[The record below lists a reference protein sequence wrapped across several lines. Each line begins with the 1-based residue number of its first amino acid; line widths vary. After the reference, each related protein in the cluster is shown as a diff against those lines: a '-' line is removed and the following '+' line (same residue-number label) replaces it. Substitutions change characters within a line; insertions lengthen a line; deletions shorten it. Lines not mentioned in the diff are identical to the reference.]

1 MVRKKREGRKGGMV
15 AGRDDTGRPLC
26 YTRGTM
32 FEFRLFLRFLDKE
45 FLVKLI
51 FILLLYSLVP
61 LAEIFLF
68 LYLGDLIG
76 NYLILAIAA
85 VVGLVGILFA
95 VGQIRRTLDRLRAK
109 IRQSQYPGR
118 EFVDLA
124 GILVSSVLLLT
135 PGFLTDFA
143 GFLLLIPFFREAL
156 GRAIAKRLDKS
167 FKEVYE
173 YLRLYDL

>member
-1 MVRKKREGRKGGMV
+1 MTV
-15 AGRDDTGRPLC
+15 AAPLC
-26 YTRGTM
+26 YTPRAM
-32 FEFRLFLRFLDKE
+32 IEFRLILRFLDRE

-61 LAEIFLF
+61 LGEIFLF
-68 LYLGDLIG
+68 LFLGDLLG

-85 VVGLVGILFA
+85 VVGLIGILFA
-95 VGQIRRTLDRLRAK
+95 VGQIRRTLERLRGK
-109 IRQSQYPGR
+109 IRQSQYPGK
-118 EFVDLA
+118 EFVDLV

-135 PGFLTDFA
+135 PGFITDFA
-143 GFLLLIPFFREAL
+143 GFLLLMPFFREAL
-156 GRAIAKRLDKS
+156 GRAIAKRMDKS

>member
-1 MVRKKREGRKGGMV
+1 MTS
-15 AGRDDTGRPLC
+15 AAPLC
-26 YTRGTM
+26 YTPRAM
-32 FEFRLFLRFLDKE
+32 IEFRLILRFLDRE

-61 LAEIFLF
+61 LGEIFLF
-68 LYLGDLIG
+68 LFLGDLIG

-95 VGQIRRTLDRLRAK
+95 VGQIRRTLERLRGK
-109 IRQSQYPGR
+109 IRQSQYPGK

-135 PGFLTDFA
+135 PGFITDFA
-143 GFLLLIPFFREAL
+143 GFLLLMPFFREAL
-156 GRAIAKRLDKS
+156 GRAIAKRMDKS

>member
-1 MVRKKREGRKGGMV
+1 MTPTAPV
-15 AGRDDTGRPLC
+15 C
-26 YTRGTM
+26 YYACIM
-32 FEFRLFLRFLDKE
+32 IEFRLFLRFLDKE

-68 LYLGDLIG
+68 LFLGDLIG

-95 VGQIRRTLDRLRAK
+95 VAQIRRTLERLRGK
-109 IRQSQYPGR
+109 IRQGQYPGR

-124 GILVSSVLLLT
+124 GMMVSSVLLLT
-135 PGFLTDFA
+135 PGFITDFA
-143 GFLLLIPFFREAL
+143 GFLLLTPFFRGAL
-156 GRAIAKRLDKS
+156 GKAIAKRLDKS

-173 YLRLYDL
+173 YLKLYDL

>member
-1 MVRKKREGRKGGMV
+1 MI
-15 AGRDDTGRPLC
+15 
-26 YTRGTM
+26 
-32 FEFRLFLRFLDKE
+32 EFRLILRFLDRE

-61 LAEIFLF
+61 LGEIFLF
-68 LYLGDLIG
+68 LFLGDLIG

-95 VGQIRRTLDRLRAK
+95 VGQIRRTLERLRGK
-109 IRQSQYPGR
+109 IRRSQYPGK
-118 EFVDLA
+118 EFVDLV

-135 PGFLTDFA
+135 PGFITDFA
-143 GFLLLIPFFREAL
+143 GFLLLMPFFREAL
-156 GRAIAKRLDKS
+156 GRAIAKRMDKS

>member
-1 MVRKKREGRKGGMV
+1 MI
-15 AGRDDTGRPLC
+15 
-26 YTRGTM
+26 
-32 FEFRLFLRFLDKE
+32 EFRLFLRFLDKE

-85 VVGLVGILFA
+85 VVGLIGILFA
-95 VGQIRRTLDRLRAK
+95 VAQIRGTLDRLRAK
-109 IRQSQYPGR
+109 VRKGQYPGR

-124 GILVSSVLLLT
+124 GMLVSSVLLLT
-135 PGFLTDFA
+135 PGFITDFA
-143 GFLLLIPFFREAL
+143 GFLLLMPFFRGAL
-156 GRAIAKRLDKS
+156 GKAIARRMDKN

-173 YLRLYDL
+173 YLKLYDL

>member
-1 MVRKKREGRKGGMV
+1 
-15 AGRDDTGRPLC
+15 
-26 YTRGTM
+26 
-32 FEFRLFLRFLDKE
+32 
-45 FLVKLI
+45 
-51 FILLLYSLVP
+51 
-61 LAEIFLF
+61 
-68 LYLGDLIG
+68 
-76 NYLILAIAA
+76 
-85 VVGLVGILFA
+85 

>member
-1 MVRKKREGRKGGMV
+1 MTL
-15 AGRDDTGRPLC
+15 AAPLC
-26 YTRGTM
+26 YTPRAM
-32 FEFRLFLRFLDKE
+32 IEFRLFLRFLDRE

-61 LAEIFLF
+61 LGEIFLF
-68 LYLGDLIG
+68 LFLGDLIG

-95 VGQIRRTLDRLRAK
+95 VGQIRRTLERLRGK
-109 IRQSQYPGR
+109 IRRSQYPGK

-135 PGFLTDFA
+135 PGFITDFA

-156 GRAIAKRLDKS
+156 GRAIAKRMDKS

>member
-1 MVRKKREGRKGGMV
+1 MTL
-15 AGRDDTGRPLC
+15 AAPLC
-26 YTRGTM
+26 YTPRAM
-32 FEFRLFLRFLDKE
+32 IEFRLFLRFLDRE

-61 LAEIFLF
+61 LGEIFLF
-68 LYLGDLIG
+68 LFLGDLLG

-95 VGQIRRTLDRLRAK
+95 VGQIRHTLERLRGK

-118 EFVDLA
+118 EFVDLV

-135 PGFLTDFA
+135 PGFITDFA

-156 GRAIAKRLDKS
+156 GRAIAKRMDKS

>member
-1 MVRKKREGRKGGMV
+1 MTS
-15 AGRDDTGRPLC
+15 AAPLC
-26 YTRGTM
+26 YTPRAM
-32 FEFRLFLRFLDKE
+32 IEFRLILRFLDRE

-61 LAEIFLF
+61 LGEIFLF
-68 LYLGDLIG
+68 LFLGDLIG

-95 VGQIRRTLDRLRAK
+95 VGQIRRTLERLRGK
-109 IRQSQYPGR
+109 IRRSQYPGK

-135 PGFLTDFA
+135 PGFITDFA
-143 GFLLLIPFFREAL
+143 GFLLLMPFFREAL
-156 GRAIAKRLDKS
+156 GRAIAKRMDKS